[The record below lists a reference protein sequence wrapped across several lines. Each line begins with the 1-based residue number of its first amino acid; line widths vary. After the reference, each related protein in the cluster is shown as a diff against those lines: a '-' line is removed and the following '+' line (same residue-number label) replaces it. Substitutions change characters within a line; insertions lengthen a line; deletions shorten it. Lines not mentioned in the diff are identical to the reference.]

1 MLSIVL
7 NQRWEHLRGCF
18 PMLRGYVRRLVRDDE
33 SAQEVMQET
42 CFRVLRSEV
51 APDDR
56 ERFSAWCRGVAR
68 HVAARE
74 HRKSR
79 RDAGELVS
87 EEEADKTPDP
97 RGTPENYVYACE
109 KLAQAAVDL
118 DNDGV
123 ELLVRRYVYE
133 ETVRDLAD
141 ERALSPAAL
150 RMRLMRLRSA
160 LRATNK

>member
-7 NQRWEHLRGCF
+7 NQRWELLHQRL
-18 PMLRGYVRRLVRDDE
+18 PMLRAYIRRLVRNDE

-42 CFRVLRSEV
+42 CFRVLRSEA
-51 APDDR
+51 APEDGD
-56 ERFSAWCRGVAR
+56 RFSAWCRGVAR

-74 HRKSR
+74 HRKIR

-87 EEEADKTPDP
+87 EDEADKTPDP

-109 KLAQAAVDL
+109 KLAQATVEL

-133 ETVRDLAD
+133 EKVSDLAD

-160 LRATNK
+160 LRANK